1 MCDWPGIWT
10 TSSGDVAGNSSESSV
25 SSPASETSTQISYT
39 QIIRDA
45 QIILVGSD
53 GTEIPTNKYNIGG
66 MIFEDDGGYDVLGR
80 RYLVSTEAGGA
91 NLLSGYRIGP
101 DGNDNWKE
109 VPYDFDKANNPLGW
123 IKVENSNGT
132 QEYLDTMTYGGERII
147 DGGMAVYDETRQ
159 MYVDV
164 KDSLP
169 VPIEVI
175 EKHPE
180 AIIPG
185 SMQLSQLVPG
195 GDGFTLVP
203 EENLSS
209 GMRETGITASTSM
222 LPPNNNNPLDFA
234 DLLWQSQQQ
243 NNQNDYSNDTSY
255 LYAKNVSKALLEQTL
270 NRIGGKYGASHLGT
284 AAITG
289 SGVVEDYLHG
299 KTTEEILLNGGL
311 TWGTGKLGQFGG
323 KRYGLDPTI
332 SSILSAA
339 IMDTINDKIDAEK
352 EKREI
357 NFKESGGNK

>member
-1 MCDWPGIWT
+1 MKRFAVNPIKF
-10 TSSGDVAGNSSESSV
+10 NILQ
-25 SSPASETSTQISYT
+25 PRKQI
-39 QIIRDA
+39 
-45 QIILVGSD
+45 
-53 GTEIPTNKYNIGG
+53 E
-66 MIFEDDGGYDVLGR
+66 
-80 RYLVSTEAGGA
+80 
-91 NLLSGYRIGP
+91 
-101 DGNDNWKE
+101 
-109 VPYDFDKANNPLGW
+109 
-123 IKVENSNGT
+123 
-132 QEYLDTMTYGGERII
+132 
-147 DGGMAVYDETRQ
+147 
-159 MYVDV
+159 
-164 KDSLP
+164 
-169 VPIEVI
+169 
-175 EKHPE
+175 
-180 AIIPG
+180 
-185 SMQLSQLVPG
+185 
-195 GDGFTLVP
+195 
-203 EENLSS
+203 
-209 GMRETGITASTSM
+209 
-222 LPPNNNNPLDFA
+222 
-234 DLLWQSQQQ
+234 